1 MRVGVPHAARA
12 RSSALAMN
20 HASIADDVRS
30 HVSSQKETT
39 KFLYQKGLRSSL
51 FSHCLQ
57 TTAES
62 YYRYLRDLQKQVHDW
77 QRAASVKRPR
87 EDLFRFDDYLD
98 AGNTVDDFGAP
109 AGLLGPRPEASPTSP
124 VTELSCNI
132 WTSPFTL
139 PTPVINNTNQE
150 QRKWSQ

>member
-1 MRVGVPHAARA
+1 MRVGVLHAAKA
-12 RSSALAMN
+12 KSSALAMN
-20 HASIADDVRS
+20 HASIAGDVHS
-30 HVSSQKETT
+30 IVSFQKGAA
-39 KFLYQKGLRSSL
+39 KFLYPKGSRNSL
-51 FSHCLQ
+51 FSHRVQ
-57 TTAES
+57 ATAET
-62 YYRYLRDLQKQVHDW
+62 YYRYLRDLQKQVQDW

-87 EDLFRFDDYLD
+87 EDLSRFDDYLD

-109 AGLLGPRPEASPTSP
+109 AGLLGPRPEESPTSP

-139 PTPVINNTNQE
+139 PTPVINNTHQE